1 MSDTLLHFSQLVS
14 ELQQWYN
21 TTIHTSHDV
30 YFMVRLTL
38 KYLCGELLTGA
49 EFDKLLIEYD
59 NDLTIFNMYDI
70 IKEVHTYIQ
79 KL

>member
-1 MSDTLLHFSQLVS
+1 MSNILLHFSQLVS
-14 ELQQWYN
+14 DLEKWYN
-21 TTIHTSHDV
+21 TTTHTSHDV

-38 KYLCGELLTGA
+38 KYLCGELLTSS

-59 NDLTIFNMYDI
+59 NDLTIFNLYDI
-70 IKEVHTYIQ
+70 VKKIHTYIQ